1 MPGPED
7 LLAFWF
13 GDEPLVGEALGAR
26 MRTWFSADPA
36 FDAELRARF
45 APLADEAARGALDP
59 WSTSPRGRLA
69 LILLLDQLPRN
80 LHRGQARAFATDPQA
95 LACALSGIEAGLDRS
110 LSPIERTFFY
120 LPMQHAEDLAMQERQ
135 LAAFRALL
143 REATPE
149 LRPALES
156 SVEFALL
163 HRDLIARFGRFPHR
177 NRALGRASTPDEEKF
192 LVEGNS
198 SFGQ

>member
-1 MPGPED
+1 
-7 LLAFWF
+7 
-13 GDEPLVGEALGAR
+13 
-26 MRTWFSADPA
+26 
-36 FDAELRARF
+36 
-45 APLADEAARGALDP
+45 
-59 WSTSPRGRLA
+59 
-69 LILLLDQLPRN
+69 
-80 LHRGQARAFATDPQA
+80 
-95 LACALSGIEAGLDRS
+95 
-110 LSPIERTFFY
+110 
-120 LPMQHAEDLAMQERQ
+120 MQHAEDLAMQERQ

-192 LVEGNS
+192 LVEGSS

>member
-1 MPGPED
+1 MPELEA
-7 LLAFWF
+7 LLASWF
-13 GDEPLVGEALGAR
+13 GSEALVGEALDAR
-26 MRTWFSADPA
+26 MRIWFTADPA

-45 APLADEAARGALDP
+45 GPLVEQAAAGALEGRAAG
-59 WSTSPRGRLA
+59 PRGRLA

-95 LACALSGIEAGLDRS
+95 LACALSGIEAGLDRA

-143 REATPE
+143 LEATPE

-192 LVEGNS
+192 LSDGGS